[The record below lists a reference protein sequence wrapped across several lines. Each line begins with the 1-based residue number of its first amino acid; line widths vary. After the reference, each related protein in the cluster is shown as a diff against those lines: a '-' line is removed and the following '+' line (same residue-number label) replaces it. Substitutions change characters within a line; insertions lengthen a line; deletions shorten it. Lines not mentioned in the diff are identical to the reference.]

1 MLLRRTSHQ
10 PKCPTFSFASPS
22 REGGSGRQRSV
33 AGRANCRR
41 DDQPAGCRVKRYW
54 ERDRGL
60 AHIPLGWR
68 RPASD
73 VLSLAAEHGIAVGIA
88 VRWSA
93 EPHPHAPALVVV
105 EQGVLQRDLPL
116 SRIRVQYTGRAIMD
130 RIAVRARA
138 LCMACGHPD
147 SIPAHV
153 ALHVDGANYIVM
165 LCADCEEIAA
175 VEEFD
180 FWSTLGRLDPLM
192 RDGDDIMDR
201 FDENDD
207 DGGWPYP

>member
-1 MLLRRTSHQ
+1 M
-10 PKCPTFSFASPS
+10 
-22 REGGSGRQRSV
+22 RERLVLGG
-33 AGRANCRR
+33 ACRR
-41 DDQPAGCRVKRYW
+41 HDDQPARCIVKRYW
-54 ERDRGL
+54 ERDRAL

-68 RPASD
+68 RPAAD
-73 VLSLAAEHGIAVGIA
+73 VLAMAAEHNIAVGIA

-105 EQGVLQRDLPL
+105 EQGVLESDLPL
-116 SRIRVQYTGRAIMD
+116 GRMWVQYTGRAIMD

-153 ALHVDGANYIVM
+153 MLHVDAATYIVM

-175 VEEFD
+175 VEGFD
-180 FWSTLGRLDPLM
+180 FWSTLGRLDPLI
-192 RDGDDIMDR
+192 RDGDDITDP
-201 FDENDD
+201 FDGTDD
-207 DGGWPYP
+207 DGGWPYPGP